1 MFPCVLHPRTCGR
14 RASRHRQI
22 HPVLTRRRVNLKY
35 NTHQSERERP
45 RVLSAIPKAPV
56 TPNTSAPSFLPRL
69 FLTNACSV
77 LNKIDELAETLQQ
90 ARSDITIVTE
100 SWVKPTTT
108 PDQYNV
114 ANFNVF
120 SKRRQDRP
128 GGGILIYTNDNLR
141 AEPIEEII
149 VPPELEATWMLVTH
163 PKLPRAVPYMYI
175 AVAAVYI
182 PPQSP
187 HQDLMNHLISS
198 VDYLLTHKAQAGI
211 MIMGDFNRTE
221 IKSLVWEMD

>member
-1 MFPCVLHPRTCGR
+1 MHNFLPSIFGR
-14 RASRHRQI
+14 
-22 HPVLTRRRVNLKY
+22 
-35 NTHQSERERP
+35 
-45 RVLSAIPKAPV
+45 V
-56 TPNTSAPSFLPRL
+56 TP
-69 FLTNACSV
+69 
-77 LNKIDELAETLQQ
+77 
-90 ARSDITIVTE
+90 DIAIVTE
-100 SWVKPTTT
+100 SWVKPTTA
-108 PDQYNV
+108 PDQYNI

-120 SKRRQDRP
+120 SKCRQDRP
-128 GGGILIYTNDNLR
+128 GGGILIYTKDNLR

-163 PKLPRAVPYMYI
+163 PKLPRAVPHMYI